1 MATNDKDTRKRE
13 VEDIPNSKLGIEIDA
28 PVAYFHDENLFGNN
42 YEGCVIYDKNDAD
55 EYIFALQDRI
65 IELQGILKT
74 IRQYT

>member
-1 MATNDKDTRKRE
+1 MATNDKVKRE

-42 YEGCVIYDKNDAD
+42 YEGCMIYDQKDAD

-65 IELQGILKT
+65 IELQDILKL
-74 IRQYT
+74 

>member
-13 VEDIPNSKLGIEIDA
+13 AEDIPNSKLGIEIDA

-65 IELQGILKT
+65 MELQDTIKI
-74 IRQYT
+74 IRQYS